1 LKQHLTSSLATSS
14 YEQKTCRPYRTAT
27 RHTFS
32 SFKQRSIKRRTL
44 VGAAATSLFA
54 APALGQAGY
63 PNKPL
68 RMVVPFPPGG
78 SADVVGR
85 ITAERL
91 SEKIGQQI
99 VVLNIGGA
107 SSVTG
112 SETVRRADPDGYTIL
127 LNVSLFVL
135 GNKIVASCPYDP
147 QTDFR
152 PVAQVGEAPLVLV
165 ANLDVPGTDYAST
178 LEALKQEPQKY
189 FFALSSGGSAG
200 HIATL
205 EFLRRTKLP
214 LDTVLY
220 KGSSPAVGDLLSGSV
235 HLLMD
240 PWPVLLPLANSGKAR
255 GLFVTS
261 RQRTQLA
268 PNIPTTGEVGLTN
281 FNASTWQGVWAPK
294 ATPDTIVGRLA
305 SALAEVSKD
314 PDFIAKTALVG
325 NLPTARG
332 PKDFAAFIKSEVET
346 NTELLKEAGYKP
358 D

>member
-1 LKQHLTSSLATSS
+1 MRRRELSTFLGGLATAS
-14 YEQKTCRPYRTAT
+14 
-27 RHTFS
+27 
-32 SFKQRSIKRRTL
+32 
-44 VGAAATSLFA
+44 AAWPSLIA
-54 APALGQAGY
+54 APALGQASY
-63 PNKPL
+63 PSKPI

-99 VVLNIGGA
+99 IVFNIGGA
-107 SSVTG
+107 SSVAG

-127 LNVSLFVL
+127 FNVSLFVL
-135 GNKIVASCPYDP
+135 GKYIVAACPYDP

-152 PVAQVGEAPLVLV
+152 PIAQAGEVPLMLL
-165 ANLDVPGTDYAST
+165 ANLNVAGTDFAST
-178 LEALKQEPQKY
+178 LEALKKEPQKY

-305 SALAEVSKD
+305 WALAEVSKD
-314 PDFIAKTALVG
+314 PDSPPKTALVE
-325 NLPTARG
+325 NLPTAG
-332 PKDFAAFIKSEVET
+332 APKD
-346 NTELLKEAGYKP
+346 
-358 D
+358 